1 MYAKIS
7 LYLVAGALI
16 GLLQGCAEVMVA
28 GGATGVAVAHDQ
40 RTAGAVIEDQ
50 AIELKVGSAIRGDKE
65 LNEQSHINVTSY
77 NGAVLLSGET
87 PGDALRKRAEE
98 LASRVEKVKKVH
110 NELAVAAP
118 SSIVSRSSDT
128 LITTKI
134 KSQMVG
140 TKEFDP
146 TRVKVVTE
154 NGVVYLMGLVKHA
167 EADVATEIAGHT
179 GGVQR
184 VVKLFEYLE

>member
-1 MYAKIS
+1 MYDRIVVG
-7 LYLVAGALI
+7 VAAAVCV
-16 GLLQGCAEVMVA
+16 GLLQGCAGVVVV
-28 GGATGVAVAHDQ
+28 GGATSVAMAHDQ

-50 AIELKVGSAIRGDKE
+50 AIEIKAAIAIRSDKE
-65 LNEQSHINVTSY
+65 LDEQSHINVTSY

-87 PGDALRKRAEE
+87 PGDAFRKRAEE
-98 LASRVEKVKKVH
+98 LVSRIEKVKKVH
-110 NELAVAAP
+110 NELIVAAP
-118 SSIVSRSSDT
+118 SSVISRSSDT

-140 TKEFDP
+140 AKKFDP

-154 NGVVYLMGLVKHA
+154 NGVVYLMGLVKRA

-184 VVKLFEYLE
+184 VVKLYEYLD